1 MEQHNPG
8 RLLEIAFAFAASKT
22 LLSAVE
28 LGLFTE
34 LAREPME
41 ASAITRKLSLH
52 PRGVADFLDSLVA
65 LQVLERDS
73 TGRYHNTPVAATY
86 LDRNRP
92 EYIGGMMEMA
102 NSRLYPF
109 WGNLT
114 QGLRTGQPQNEV
126 SDDPD
131 LFKKL
136 YSDPDRL
143 AQFLRAMTGLSVL
156 SGKAIAERFDF
167 RPYKSAIDI
176 GPAEGA
182 VIGQVA
188 LAHPHLTGGGADLP
202 QVRPV
207 FEQYMQKLGIADRMK
222 FQPLDFFNDPF
233 PTSEVLIMGHILHDW
248 GMDTKRMLLQ
258 KAYKALPPG
267 GALIVFDAM
276 IDDQRRRNIGGLL
289 MSLNMLIETPD
300 GFDYTG
306 AQCQG
311 WMKEAGFKQVRVE
324 PLTGADS
331 MAVGI
336 K

>member
-1 MEQHNPG
+1 MEQHHPG
-8 RLLEIAFAFAASKT
+8 RILEIAFAFAASKT

-34 LAREPME
+34 LSKEPQD
-41 ASAITRKLSLH
+41 APGITRKLGLH
-52 PRGVADFLDSLVA
+52 PRAVADFLDSLVA
-65 LQVLERDS
+65 LQLLDRDS
-73 TGRYHNTPVAATY
+73 TGRYHNSPAAALY
-86 LDRNRP
+86 LDRNQP
-92 EYIGGMMEMA
+92 EYIGGMIEMA
-102 NSRLYPF
+102 NTRLYPF

-114 QGLRTGQPQNEV
+114 RGLKTGQPQNEA
-126 SDDPD
+126 SNDPD

-156 SGKAIAERFDF
+156 SGKAIAQRFDF
-167 RPYKSAIDI
+167 RPYKTVIDI

-182 VIGQVA
+182 VIAQIA
-188 LAHPHLTGGGADLP
+188 LANPHLTGGGADLAP
-202 QVRPV
+202 VRPI
-207 FEQYMQKLGIADRMK
+207 FEQYMEKNGLASRVKFHELNFFEDPMPAAD
-222 FQPLDFFNDPF
+222 
-233 PTSEVLIMGHILHDW
+233 VLVMGHILHDW
-248 GMDTKRMLLQ
+248 GMQTKRMLLE
-258 KAYKALPPG
+258 KAYQALPSG

-276 IDDQRRRNIGGLL
+276 IDDQRRKNIGGLL

-306 AQCQG
+306 AQCIG

-324 PLTGADS
+324 PLSGADS